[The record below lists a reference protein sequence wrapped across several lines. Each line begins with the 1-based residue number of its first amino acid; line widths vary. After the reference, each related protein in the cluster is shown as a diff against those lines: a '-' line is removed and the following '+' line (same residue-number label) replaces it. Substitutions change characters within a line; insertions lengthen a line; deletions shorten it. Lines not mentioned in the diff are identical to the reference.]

1 MLYIKKC
8 KYSIDGKCTNENVA
22 CEKCNST
29 EYEMRACTPF
39 QRCVILHDENWEIDV
54 PFEYKGDT
62 DCKRKMNNSLWVCQQ
77 LEEKIADY
85 KLSLTELDK
94 LDMSDE
100 TREEVRRQLEIV
112 IGDLESILYE

>member
-39 QRCVILHDENWEIDV
+39 QRCIILHDENWAIDV
-54 PFEYKGDT
+54 PYEYKEDVE
-62 DCKRKMNNSLWVCQQ
+62 CRKKKDNFLAICNP

-94 LDMSDE
+94 IDMSNE
-100 TREEVRRQLEIV
+100 ARAEVIRQLEIV
-112 IGDLESILYE
+112 IDDLENILYE